1 MGAGEGVVLVGQ
13 YSHQVWEAAF
23 NLYCQNL
30 SAEKITRR
38 IPEMYGDE
46 VRPHLSTI
54 ERWIR
59 QGNWTA
65 RREEIHRE
73 REALADQ
80 HCVRTT
86 AELLADMSSLREKIL
101 DASNSL
107 EFKSAKGAVRSQATL
122 QRIIDGLT
130 QPKEG
135 TIIKWQ
141 LEAVVETIFQALR
154 QDEVLGPV
162 LAERQADIMA
172 RIEARLSD
180 NSAAGK

>member
-1 MGAGEGVVLVGQ
+1 MVHVGQ
-13 YSHQVWEAAF
+13 YSHQVREAAF
-23 NLYCQNL
+23 SLYCQNL

-80 HCVRTT
+80 HCVRTAAGLSLVSDQT
-86 AELLADMSSLREKIL
+86 ILAGR
-101 DASNSL
+101 
-107 EFKSAKGAVRSQATL
+107 AVRA
-122 QRIIDGLT
+122 
-130 QPKEG
+130 
-135 TIIKWQ
+135 
-141 LEAVVETIFQALR
+141 
-154 QDEVLGPV
+154 
-162 LAERQADIMA
+162 
-172 RIEARLSD
+172 
-180 NSAAGK
+180 

>member
-1 MGAGEGVVLVGQ
+1 MGAGEGVVHVGQ
-13 YSHQVWEAAF
+13 CSHQVREADF
-23 NLYCQNL
+23 SLYCQNL

-80 HCVRTT
+80 HRVCTA
-86 AELLADMSSLREKIL
+86 AELSLVSDQTILAGR
-101 DASNSL
+101 
-107 EFKSAKGAVRSQATL
+107 AVRA
-122 QRIIDGLT
+122 
-130 QPKEG
+130 
-135 TIIKWQ
+135 
-141 LEAVVETIFQALR
+141 
-154 QDEVLGPV
+154 
-162 LAERQADIMA
+162 
-172 RIEARLSD
+172 
-180 NSAAGK
+180 